1 MTLYTLC
8 YEINEPLQLV
18 ILRKWHNFKTALVLA
33 HSLPLPTHN
42 APQMYGQARETG
54 YACLELYFVHKYIH

>member
-18 ILRKWHNFKTALVLA
+18 ILRKWHNFKTAHVLA
-33 HSLPLPTHN
+33 HFLPLPTHN

-54 YACLELYFVHKYIH
+54 YAC